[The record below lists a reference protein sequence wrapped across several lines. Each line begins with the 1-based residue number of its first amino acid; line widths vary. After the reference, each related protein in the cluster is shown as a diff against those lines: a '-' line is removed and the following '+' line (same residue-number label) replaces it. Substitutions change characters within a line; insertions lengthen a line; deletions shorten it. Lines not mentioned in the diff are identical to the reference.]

1 MTDDRNGEETD
12 RGDYGALL
20 DAVKREIAGSRGRVA
35 LLTTDA
41 ELIRQYWR
49 IGRHLL
55 DRQPDEEW
63 GRRIAPRLSADLRAA
78 FPEAMGYSRTNLL
91 YMRAFAAAWPD
102 SVPRT
107 GRPIPWGHHIVL
119 LDMLDT
125 RSTREFYARRTAE
138 EGWARGVLITMIK
151 GRLHLRLGRSP
162 RGAGRSAPSAD
173 CRSLQRAPSEPGEP
187 AELAELAEPA
197 ELGEPGRSAGA
208 HAPRENS
215 RRG

>member
-1 MTDDRNGEETD
+1 MTDDRNGEETG

-55 DRQPDEEW
+55 DRQPDDDW
-63 GRRIAPRLSADLRAA
+63 GRQVAPRLSADLRVA

-102 SVPRT
+102 AVPRT

-162 RGAGRSAPSAD
+162 RGGGRGAPSAD
-173 CRSLQRAPSEPGEP
+173 CRSLQRGPSEPRSPGPLGPSGPEGEM
-187 AELAELAEPA
+187 
-197 ELGEPGRSAGA
+197 PGPGKSAGA
-208 HAPRENS
+208 HARRENS